1 MDKLS
6 ITSEIGKLE
15 KVIIHKP
22 GYEIELMTPDTA
34 HELLF
39 DDILDLS
46 TAVSEHKAF
55 VEILKKHS
63 KVYEVRDLLLD
74 ILKTEKYKEQLLKDL
89 IKETSSQDSILND
102 LMFLPVDDLANS
114 LIEGIEEKS
123 STETS
128 HNTQLKK
135 IPKFL
140 FPPLPN
146 FFFTRDTA
154 MVINNH
160 ILSGSM
166 ANPIRTSEATIMRH
180 IIKNHPDLT
189 SDGFYFEESSDLH
202 ESSKFEGGDILV
214 LRNDVLAIGLSERT
228 TMDAVEQLIEKLKEK
243 DIVKHIFTVNLPK
256 QRAMIHLD
264 MVFTMIDKHYACI
277 YEPAIFGELNLGVK
291 HLDISEKITKIE
303 TVPNIFSGLKGV
315 GIELEPILCGGK
327 FRINQEREQW
337 MCGANFFALAPGKI
351 IGYARSIKT
360 YEELEKFANIPRIE
374 AADVLSGKIDLNDY
388 DRYAIAFKGAEL
400 SRGGGGARCMT
411 LPVLRA

>member
-1 MDKLS
+1 MNKLS

-63 KVYEVRDLLLD
+63 NVYEVKDLLRD
-74 ILKTEKYKEQLLKDL
+74 IVNNENQKAELLKDL
-89 IKETSSQDSILND
+89 INETKAPINLLDALLSYPNEEL
-102 LMFLPVDDLANS
+102 VKS
-114 LIEGIEEKS
+114 LFEGIFEDEKNI
-123 STETS
+123 TFGTTI
-128 HNTQLKK
+128 N
-135 IPKFL
+135 PKFS

-154 MVINNH
+154 IVINNH
-160 ILSGSM
+160 VLSGSM
-166 ANPIRTSEATIMRH
+166 ANHIRTSEATIMRH
-180 IIKNHPDLT
+180 IFRNHPDLN
-189 SDGFYFEESSDLH
+189 SDGFYFEEFNELH
-202 ESSKFEGGDILV
+202 ENSKFEGGDILV
-214 LRNDVLAIGLSERT
+214 LRSDILAIGLSERT

-264 MVFTMIDKHYACI
+264 MVFTMLDHNYACI
-277 YEPAIFGELNLGVK
+277 YEPAILGEQNLGVK
-291 HLDISEKITKIE
+291 HIDISNKINKIE
-303 TVPNIFSGLKGV
+303 TVPNLIAGLKTIGLD
-315 GIELEPILCGGK
+315 IEPIRCGGNN
-327 FRINQEREQW
+327 RINQDREQW
-337 MCGANFFALAPGKI
+337 MCGANFLSLAPGKI
-351 IGYARSIKT
+351 IGYARSVNT
-360 YEELEKFANIPRIE
+360 FEEIEKIAKIPRIE
-374 AADVLSGKIDLNDY
+374 AADILSGKVDLNDY

-411 LPVLRA
+411 LPVLRKQPE